1 MKLLSIEWFKLRHHV
16 FFWIG
21 MGLYALSMVL
31 LISGFGSFRLFN
43 NNNEETQQGMIALQ
57 TFGEAGFYK
66 LPHLWQNITYLAG
79 YFKFIPTFLLIFFI
93 ANEYQYK
100 TFRQNVIDGLSKS
113 EFYVSKL
120 ISGFLF
126 SLISLIII
134 FITGLIIAVAYNPDA
149 SVVDYTSGSGY
160 LFAFFTEVLFMM
172 VFALF
177 LTFLFRRSTVTII
190 VILAYYFI
198 VEPILGFTLG
208 EPVKFYLPTAPSRE
222 LILQPFTRL
231 LNADALL
238 GTISAETVSSRF
250 LLTTWLY
257 TLIFAVGGLLIIKK
271 RDL

>member
-1 MKLLSIEWFKLRHHV
+1 MKLFSIEWLKLRHHT

-21 MGLYALSMVL
+21 MGLYALSMIL

-43 NNNEETQQGMIALQ
+43 NGEDQQQGMITMQ

-66 LPHLWQNITYLAG
+66 LPHLWHNITYLAG

-100 TFRQNVIDGLSKS
+100 TFRQNVIDGLGKS
-113 EFYVSKL
+113 GFYISKL
-120 ISGFLF
+120 MSAVLF
-126 SLISLIII
+126 SLISLLVI
-134 FITGLIIAVAYNPDA
+134 FLTGMVIAVMHNPEA
-149 SVVDYTSGSGY
+149 SFADYTSGLDY

-198 VEPILGFTLG
+198 VEPIAGFAIG
-208 EPVKFYLPTAPSRE
+208 EPIKFYFPTAPSRE

-231 LNADALL
+231 LQADALL
-238 GTISAETVSSRF
+238 GTTSTDSVSISF

-257 TLIFAVGGLLIIKK
+257 TLIFAVAGLMIIKK

>member
-1 MKLLSIEWFKLRHHV
+1 MKLFSIEWLKLRHHL

-21 MGLYALSMVL
+21 MGLYALSMIL
-31 LISGFGSFRLFN
+31 LISGFGSFKLFA
-43 NNNEETQQGMIALQ
+43 NEGEEQQGMIAMQ

-66 LPHLWQNITYLAG
+66 LPHLWHNITYLAG

-93 ANEYQYK
+93 SNEYQYK

-113 EFYVSKL
+113 QFYVSKL
-120 ISGFLF
+120 LSAVFF

-134 FITGLIIAVAYNPDA
+134 FLTGLVIALIFNTDA
-149 SVVDYTSGSGY
+149 SLAEYLDGADY
-160 LFAFFTEVLFMM
+160 LLAFFAEVLFMM

-198 VEPILGFTLG
+198 VEPILGFAIG
-208 EPVKFYLPTAPSRE
+208 QPIKYYLPTAPSRE

-231 LNADALL
+231 LQADAIL
-238 GTISAETVSSRF
+238 GTTSTDSVSLKY
-250 LLTTWLY
+250 LLTTVFY
-257 TLIFAVGGLLIIKK
+257 TLIFASLGWYLIKR